1 MRTRPVAQGA
11 YGAVWAALE
20 TGALV
25 RIDPAA

>member
-11 YGAVWAALE
+11 DGAVRAALE
-20 TGALV
+20 TGAPV